1 MKLANGILALT
12 LAAVFSGSLAWAQT
26 AAAPA
31 KPETE
36 VRTFY
41 LNNATLGSDEGHD
54 LMNALRSVIDSHDI
68 VYLNSTQNAIIVRA
82 APDDLAL
89 AQKLISDLDRPHK
102 TYRLTYT
109 VTEMDG
115 TRRIGAQ
122 HFAMVLIPGQRT
134 TLNEDSKV
142 PIASGTY
149 QAGNGA
155 VQTNFNYMD
164 VGMTFDATVTELG
177 KGVRLQSKVTQAGV
191 AAPEESTSEA
201 KSTADRQVVTRNTSL
216 EGASFLTL
224 GTPMVLGSVDLPGST
239 RHLEVEALMEEAA
252 R

>member
-12 LAAVFSGSLAWAQT
+12 LAAVFSGSLAWGQT

-31 KPETE
+31 KPDDMLK
-36 VRTFY
+36 TFY
-41 LNNATLGSDEGHD
+41 FNSVTAGSPEEKDIVFAVRSILGS
-54 LMNALRSVIDSHDI
+54 SHASAVPVD
-68 VYLNSTQNAIIVRA
+68 VLNAIVIQGTPDELA
-82 APDDLAL
+82 TAQKIIDDLD
-89 AQKLISDLDRPHK
+89 KPKK

-134 TLNEDSKV
+134 TLNESSKV
-142 PIASGTY
+142 PIATGSYPGAQTQFTY
-149 QAGNGA
+149 I
-155 VQTNFNYMD
+155 D

-177 KGVRLQSKVTQAGV
+177 KGVRLQSKVTQASA
-191 AAPEESTSEA
+191 AAPEESSPEGKVSVA
-201 KSTADRQVVTRNTSL
+201 GQPVRRETSL

-224 GTPMVLGSVDLPGST
+224 GKPMVLGSVDLPGST
-239 RHLEVEALMEEAA
+239 RHLEVEALMEEAV

>member
-12 LAAVFSGSLAWAQT
+12 LAAVFSGSLAWGQT

-31 KPETE
+31 KPD
-36 VRTFY
+36 VMLKTFY
-41 LNNATLGSDEGHD
+41 FNSVTAGSPEEKDIVFAVRSILGS
-54 LMNALRSVIDSHDI
+54 SHASAVPVD
-68 VYLNSTQNAIIVRA
+68 VLNAIVIQGTPDELA
-82 APDDLAL
+82 TAQKIIDDLD
-89 AQKLISDLDRPHK
+89 KPKK

-134 TLNEDSKV
+134 TLNESSKV
-142 PIASGTY
+142 PIATG
-149 QAGNGA
+149 
-155 VQTNFNYMD
+155 VPPQTNFNYID

-191 AAPEESTSEA
+191 GTPEESTSDA
-201 KSTADRQVVTRNTSL
+201 TTNRPVVTRNASL

-224 GTPMVLGSVDLPGST
+224 GKPMVLGSVDLPGST
-239 RHLEVEALMEEAA
+239 RHLEVEALMEEAV

>member
-1 MKLANGILALT
+1 MKLANGILMIT
-12 LAAVFSGSLAWAQT
+12 LAAVLSGLPAQAQT
-26 AAAPA
+26 PAPGA

-41 LNNATLGSDEGHD
+41 LNNVIQGDQAGNEIL
-54 LMNALRSVIDSHDI
+54 NAIRNGLDDSHVS
-68 VYLNSTQNAIIVRA
+68 VYLDNYDEAIVVRA
-82 APDDLAL
+82 TPDQLTL
-89 AQKLISDLDRPHK
+89 AQKIINDLDKPKK

-134 TLNEDSKV
+134 TLNESSKV
-142 PIASGTY
+142 PIATGTSY
-149 QAGNGA
+149 PG
-155 VQTNFNYMD
+155 VQTQFTYID

-177 KGVRLQSKVTQAGV
+177 KGVRLQSKVTQASA
-191 AAPEESTSEA
+191 AAPEESSPEGKVSVA
-201 KSTADRQVVTRNTSL
+201 GQPVRRETSL

-224 GTPMVLGSVDLPGST
+224 GKPMVLGSMDLPGST
-239 RHLEVEALMEEAA
+239 RHLEVEALMEEAV